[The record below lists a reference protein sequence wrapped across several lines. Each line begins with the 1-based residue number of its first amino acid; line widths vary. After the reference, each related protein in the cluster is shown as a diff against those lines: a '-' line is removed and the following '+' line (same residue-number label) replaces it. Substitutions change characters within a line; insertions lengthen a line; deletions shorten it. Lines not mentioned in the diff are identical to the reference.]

1 MTRLNKRLQVI
12 EGSENDGNYCGCFT
26 EYQMA
31 EIEKIYDGVPHKID
45 FESLPKD
52 FCGKC
57 RKPVNT
63 EFIESFYE
71 NLAAILPMYE
81 GYEIQMPVNVGPT
94 FSDGAARMVRKVAEV
109 PSGMTLRSEVA
120 LRLEIKAG
128 DVERYIRSGRLQT
141 DGSKRF
147 VTQESFDE
155 LKMLLIRQRNEP
167 PERF

>member
-1 MTRLNKRLQVI
+1 MSRLNKRLQVI

-31 EIEKIYDGVPHKID
+31 VIEKVYNGVPNKIE

-57 RKPVNT
+57 QKPVDT
-63 EFIESFYE
+63 QFIDNFYV

-81 GYEIQMPVNVGPT
+81 IQMPVAV
-94 FSDGAARMVRKVAEV
+94 EV
-109 PSGMTLRSEVA
+109 PAGFISRSDVA
-120 LRLEIKAG
+120 ARLEIKAG

-141 DGSKRF
+141 DASKRF
-147 VTQESFDE
+147 ISRDSFDE
-155 LKMLLIRQRNEP
+155 LKTLIRQRNEP
-167 PERF
+167 SERF